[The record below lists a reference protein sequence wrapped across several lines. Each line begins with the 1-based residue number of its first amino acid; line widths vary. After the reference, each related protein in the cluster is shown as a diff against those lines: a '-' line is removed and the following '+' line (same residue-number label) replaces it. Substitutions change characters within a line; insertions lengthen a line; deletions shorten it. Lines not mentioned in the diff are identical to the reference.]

1 MLSVFDFLLTL
12 KCEDYIMDMMA
23 MLWQFGVIAA
33 ILVFG
38 IKVGLA
44 SGLANLS
51 KKLFAVICIGYG
63 GGVLII
69 SAIASLYA
77 EQLTQ
82 AIYSYNTIFY
92 IIMALIMIIA
102 GLITIREWK
111 VHNHNTST
119 ATSLAVI
126 APCPCCFGSIV
137 ASILIVAPT
146 IGVGAF
152 YLSWYAAAT
161 LVGVIIITYFASNT
175 ITKLINKPYPII
187 LGNFMLLLG
196 AYFLLSAIV
205 IPNIASSLSK
215 DFSSP
220 TLISFE
226 SIIAIVIMVVVLVI
240 VGIFLNK
247 KSNNILD

>member
-1 MLSVFDFLLTL
+1 MS
-12 KCEDYIMDMMA
+12 
-23 MLWQFGVIAA
+23 MLWQVGILAA
-33 ILVFG
+33 VLVFG

-51 KKLFAVICIGYG
+51 KKLFAIICIGYG

-77 EQLTQ
+77 DQLVQ
-82 AIYSYNTIFY
+82 IIYGYNSIFY
-92 IIMALIMIIA
+92 MIMALIMIVA
-102 GLITIREWK
+102 GLFTIREWK
-111 VHNHNTST
+111 IHDKNTST

-146 IGVGAF
+146 LGIGSF
-152 YLSWYAAAT
+152 QLSWYAAAA
-161 LVGVIIITYFASNT
+161 LVIVIVVTYFASNT
-175 ITKLINKPYPII
+175 IVKYINKPYPII

-205 IPNIASSLSK
+205 IPNIAGSLSK
-215 DFSSP
+215 DFGAVTISSP
-220 TLISFE
+220 E
-226 SIIAIVIMVVVLVI
+226 SIITVIVAIVILVVIGV
-240 VGIFLNK
+240 FLNK
-247 KSNNILD
+247 KGKGLLE

>member
-1 MLSVFDFLLTL
+1 
-12 KCEDYIMDMMA
+12 MDMMSV
-23 MLWQFGVIAA
+23 LWQVGIFASV
-33 ILVFG
+33 LVFG
-38 IKVGLA
+38 IKIGLA

-51 KKLFAVICIGYG
+51 KKLLAFICIGYG
-63 GGVLII
+63 GGVLLI
-69 SAIASLYA
+69 SAVASLYA

-82 AIYSYNTIFY
+82 AIYSYNSIFY

-102 GLITIREWK
+102 GLITIREYK
-111 VHNHNTST
+111 VHDHNTST

-152 YLSWYAAAT
+152 YLSWFAAAA
-161 LVGVIIITYFASNT
+161 LVAVIIITYFASNIVVKYT
-175 ITKLINKPYPII
+175 SKPYPII

-205 IPNIASSLSK
+205 IPNIAGSLSK
-215 DFSSP
+215 DFSSLTMSSP
-220 TLISFE
+220 E
-226 SIIAIVIMVVVLVI
+226 SVIAIVVMLIVLVAL
-240 VGIFLNK
+240 GIFLNK
-247 KSNNILD
+247 KSKSLLD

>member
-1 MLSVFDFLLTL
+1 
-12 KCEDYIMDMMA
+12 MDMMGV
-23 MLWQFGVIAA
+23 LWQFGILAA

-51 KKLFAVICIGYG
+51 KKLLAIICVGYG

-69 SAIASLYA
+69 SAVASLYA

-82 AIYSYNTIFY
+82 AIYSYNSIFY

-111 VHNHNTST
+111 VHDHNTST

-152 YLSWYAAAT
+152 YLSWFAAAA
-161 LVGVIIITYFASNT
+161 LVAVIIITYFASNIIIKYT
-175 ITKLINKPYPII
+175 SKPYPII

-205 IPNIASSLSK
+205 IPNIAGSLSK
-215 DFSSP
+215 DFGNLTMGSP
-220 TLISFE
+220 ET
-226 SIIAIVIMVVVLVI
+226 IIAVIVMVVVLVI
-240 VGIFLNK
+240 IGVFLSK
-247 KSNNILD
+247 KSKSLLE

>member
-1 MLSVFDFLLTL
+1 MMSV
-12 KCEDYIMDMMA
+12 
-23 MLWQFGVIAA
+23 LWQFGIFAA

-51 KKLFAVICIGYG
+51 KKLLAIICAGYG

-69 SAIASLYA
+69 SAVASLYA

-82 AIYSYNTIFY
+82 AIYSYNSVFY
-92 IIMALIMIIA
+92 MIMALIMIIA

-111 VHNHNTST
+111 VHDHNTST

-152 YLSWYAAAT
+152 YLSWFAAAA
-161 LVGVIIITYFASNT
+161 LVAVIIVAYFASNIVIRYT
-175 ITKLINKPYPII
+175 EKPYPII

-205 IPNIASSLSK
+205 IPNIASSMTKEFGTVSVG
-215 DFSSP
+215 SSS
-220 TLISFE
+220 T
-226 SIIAIVIMVVVLVI
+226 SILAVVVMLIILVI
-240 VGIFLNK
+240 IGVFLNK
-247 KSNNILD
+247 KSKNLLD

>member
-1 MLSVFDFLLTL
+1 MSV
-12 KCEDYIMDMMA
+12 
-23 MLWQFGVIAA
+23 LWQFGILAA

-38 IKVGLA
+38 VKVGLA

-51 KKLFAVICIGYG
+51 KKLLAIICIGYG
-63 GGVLII
+63 GGVLLI
-69 SAIASLYA
+69 SAVASLYA

-82 AIYSYNTIFY
+82 AIYSYNSVFY

-111 VHNHNTST
+111 VHDHNTST

-152 YLSWYAAAT
+152 YLSWFAAAA
-161 LVGVIIITYFASNT
+161 LVAVILIAYFASNIVVKYT
-175 ITKLINKPYPII
+175 SKPYPII

-205 IPNIASSLSK
+205 IPNIAGSLSK
-215 DFSSP
+215 DFSDLTMSSP
-220 TLISFE
+220 G
-226 SIIAIVIMVVVLVI
+226 SIIAIVVMIIVLVA

-247 KSNNILD
+247 KSKSLLD

>member
-1 MLSVFDFLLTL
+1 MSV
-12 KCEDYIMDMMA
+12 
-23 MLWQFGVIAA
+23 LWQFGILAA

-51 KKLFAVICIGYG
+51 KKLLAIICVGYG

-69 SAIASLYA
+69 SAVASLYA

-82 AIYSYNTIFY
+82 AIYSYNSVFY

-111 VHNHNTST
+111 VHDHNTST
-119 ATSLAVI
+119 AT
-126 APCPCCFGSIV
+126 
-137 ASILIVAPT
+137 LIVAPT

-152 YLSWYAAAT
+152 YLSWFAAAA
-161 LVGVIIITYFASNT
+161 LVAVIIITYFASN
-175 ITKLINKPYPII
+175 IIVKLTSKPYPII

-205 IPNIASSLSK
+205 IPNIAGSLSK
-215 DFSSP
+215 DFKDLTMNSP
-220 TLISFE
+220 E
-226 SIIAIVIMVVVLVI
+226 SIIAVIFMIVVLVI
-240 VGIFLNK
+240 IGVFLSK
-247 KSNNILD
+247 KSKSLLE

>member
-1 MLSVFDFLLTL
+1 
-12 KCEDYIMDMMA
+12 MDMMSV
-23 MLWQFGVIAA
+23 LWQFGILAA

-51 KKLFAVICIGYG
+51 KKLLAIICIGYG

-69 SAIASLYA
+69 SAVASLYA

-82 AIYSYNTIFY
+82 AIYSYNSIFY

-111 VHNHNTST
+111 VHDHNTST

-152 YLSWYAAAT
+152 YLSWFAAAA
-161 LVGVIIITYFASNT
+161 LVAVIIITYFASNT
-175 ITKLINKPYPII
+175 LLRFTSKPYPII

-205 IPNIASSLSK
+205 IPNIAGSLSK
-215 DFSSP
+215 DFSELTMSSP
-220 TLISFE
+220 QA
-226 SIIAIVIMVVVLVI
+226 IIAVVVMLIVLVI
-240 VGIFLNK
+240 IGVFLNK
-247 KSNNILD
+247 KSKSLLE

>member
-1 MLSVFDFLLTL
+1 MMSV
-12 KCEDYIMDMMA
+12 
-23 MLWQFGVIAA
+23 LWQFGILAA

-51 KKLFAVICIGYG
+51 KKLLAIICIGYG

-69 SAIASLYA
+69 SAVASLYA

-82 AIYSYNTIFY
+82 AIYSYNSIFY

-111 VHNHNTST
+111 VHDHNTST

-152 YLSWYAAAT
+152 YLSWFAAAA
-161 LVGVIIITYFASNT
+161 LVAVIIITYFASNT
-175 ITKLINKPYPII
+175 LLRFTSKPYPII

-205 IPNIASSLSK
+205 IPNIAGSLSK
-215 DFSSP
+215 DFSELTMGSP
-220 TLISFE
+220 QA
-226 SIIAIVIMVVVLVI
+226 IIAVVVMLIVLVI
-240 VGIFLNK
+240 IGVFLNK
-247 KSNNILD
+247 KSKSLLE

>member
-1 MLSVFDFLLTL
+1 
-12 KCEDYIMDMMA
+12 MDMMSV
-23 MLWQFGVIAA
+23 LWQFGILAA

-51 KKLFAVICIGYG
+51 KKLLAIICVGYG

-69 SAIASLYA
+69 SAVASLYA

-82 AIYSYNTIFY
+82 AIYSYNSVFY

-111 VHNHNTST
+111 VHDHNTST

-152 YLSWYAAAT
+152 YLSWFAAAA
-161 LVGVIIITYFASNT
+161 LVAVIIITYFASN
-175 ITKLINKPYPII
+175 IIVKLTSKPYPII

-205 IPNIASSLSK
+205 IPNIAGSLTK
-215 DFSSP
+215 DFKDLTMNSP
-220 TLISFE
+220 E
-226 SIIAIVIMVVVLVI
+226 SIIAVIVMVVVLVI
-240 VGIFLNK
+240 IGVFLSK
-247 KSNNILD
+247 KSKSLLE

>member
-1 MLSVFDFLLTL
+1 
-12 KCEDYIMDMMA
+12 MDMMSV
-23 MLWQFGVIAA
+23 LWQFGILAA

-51 KKLFAVICIGYG
+51 KKLFALICIGYG

-69 SAIASLYA
+69 SAVASLYA

-82 AIYSYNTIFY
+82 AIYSYNSIFY

-102 GLITIREWK
+102 GLFTIREYK
-111 VHNHNTST
+111 VHDHNTST

-137 ASILIVAPT
+137 ASVLIVAPT

-152 YLSWYAAAT
+152 YLSWFAAAA
-161 LVGVIIITYFASNT
+161 LVAVIAITYFASNIIIRYT
-175 ITKLINKPYPII
+175 SKPYPII

-205 IPNIASSLSK
+205 IPNIAGSLSK
-215 DFSSP
+215 DFGSLTMSSP
-220 TLISFE
+220 ETIL
-226 SIIAIVIMVVVLVI
+226 AIVVMLIVLVI
-240 VGIFLNK
+240 IGIFINK
-247 KSNNILD
+247 RSNSLLD